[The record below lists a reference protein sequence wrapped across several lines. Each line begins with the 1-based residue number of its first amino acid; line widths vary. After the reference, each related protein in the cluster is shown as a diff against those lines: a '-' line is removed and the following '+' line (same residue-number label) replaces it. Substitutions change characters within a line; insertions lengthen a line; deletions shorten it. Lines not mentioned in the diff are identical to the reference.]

1 MHAVHILSGKIQMS
15 PRCLLLGPVVRP
27 PAAVR
32 IGRRERERDL
42 EIRSTVLT
50 DGLRDAGERG
60 EREREREIGAINICA
75 R

>member
-50 DGLRDAGERG
+50 DGLRDTGERG
-60 EREREREIGAINICA
+60 EREREIGAINICA

>member
-60 EREREREIGAINICA
+60 EREREIGAINICA

>member
-1 MHAVHILSGKIQMS
+1 MS

-60 EREREREIGAINICA
+60 EREREIGAINICA